1 MIRIITKRDAR
12 GIPEEFVDYPD
23 REVGEVTGTLA
34 LRFDAEL
41 MALKV
46 ADLSFCG
53 LKRWTEAYHR
63 VMRFSEQAY
72 NQMQKVVGPESTVP
86 PEDRAEA
93 MEAWVHEHPDYFLSQ
108 RVGVWA
114 AVNLGGG
121 RMTLLDVLDLAD
133 RDIDEVPDEPEY
145 IDEPDAD
152 DPTGE
157 VEGKA

>member
-1 MIRIITKRDAR
+1 MIRIITKRDAV

-23 REVGEVTGTLA
+23 REVGEVTGTMA

-63 VMRFSEQAY
+63 VTRFSGQAFDWLE
-72 NQMQKVVGPESTVP
+72 KLVGPESTG
-86 PEDRAEA
+86 PEDERAEA
-93 MEAWVHEHPDYFLSQ
+93 MESWVHEHPDYFMAQ

-121 RMTLLDVLDLAD
+121 RMTLLEVLDLAD
-133 RDIDEVPDEPEY
+133 RDIENVPDVPEF
-145 IDEPDAD
+145 IDDPDAD

-157 VEGKA
+157 VAGKA